1 MNWSP
6 GHLSSYF
13 RGVCVKR
20 LSATES
26 DPDVSHGHEIQGVRT
41 FVDLF
46 GKPSG
51 GEKIVIPTRFFY
63 LSDVTQLSAEGTLT
77 FYDSR
82 WNKPHRAAEYRLYYT
97 DNCVTESMFTDDCLL
112 IARTDDNE
120 ALAIVAKAESLI
132 LSDVLWLFGLSQDV
146 KAGKFHYI
154 STEELEKREIPASIV
169 WLLELLGV
177 PLPSTTDY
185 LSEMLEQF
193 GMAFPDTVTFSAF
206 ARSKSNYPHALDGS
220 ADDVLY
226 DWYNTEERLF
236 SIFEEAI
243 IQKRIDA
250 GFTPKSFIEY
260 ALSVLNRRKSRAGQ
274 GLENHLS
281 QLFNDH
287 QIKYSRTPVTENKS
301 KPDFLFPGISYYRD
315 PNFPAEL
322 LRMLGVKTTCKDR
335 WRQVLVEAD
344 RIPYKHLLTLQGAIS
359 VNQTTEMQHHNL
371 QLVVPKAIH
380 SSYTI
385 AQQSWLLSLT
395 DFISEI
401 HNNQLKQI

>member
-1 MNWSP
+1 MNWSA

-13 RGVCVKR
+13 KGVCVKR

-26 DPDVSHGHEIQGVRT
+26 DPTISHGHEFQGVRA

-51 GEKIVIPTRFFY
+51 GEKIARPTKYVY
-63 LSDVTQLSAEGTLT
+63 LSDDIQLSANGTLT

-97 DNCVTESMFTDDCLL
+97 DNCVTEAMFTDDCLL
-112 IARTDDNE
+112 IAKNANDE
-120 ALAIVAKAESLI
+120 ALVIIAKAESLI
-132 LSDVLWLFGLSQDV
+132 LSDVLWLFGLTQDV
-146 KAGKFHYI
+146 KAGKFQYI
-154 STEELEKREIPASIV
+154 PTEDLAKKEVPASV
-169 WLLELLGV
+169 FWLLEILGI
-177 PLPSTTDY
+177 PIPSTTDY
-185 LSEMLEQF
+185 LAEMQERFGLE
-193 GMAFPDTVTFSAF
+193 FPDTVTFSAF
-206 ARSKSNYPHALDGS
+206 ARSKSNFPHALDGS

-226 DWYNTEERLF
+226 DWYNTEEHLF

-243 IQKRIDA
+243 IEKRIEA

-274 GLENHLS
+274 GLENHLA
-281 QLFNDH
+281 QLFCDH
-287 QIKYSRTPVTENKS
+287 NISYSRTPVTENKS

-315 PNFPAEL
+315 PSFPAEL
-322 LRMLGVKTTCKDR
+322 LHMLGVKTTCKDR

-344 RIPYKHLLTLQGAIS
+344 RIPHKHLLTLQGAIS

-371 QLVVPKAIH
+371 RLVVPKAIH
-380 SSYTI
+380 NSYTI
-385 AQQSWLLSLT
+385 AQQCWLLSLT

-401 HNNQLKQI
+401 HNSQLKQI